1 MARPRRLTRFARL
14 PIRAPLTIA
23 FIAVMAIVLAT
34 AGAVLYGQFSHDL
47 DSDIDGSL
55 RAQAIDVAALVAGRG
70 PQAVHVSGQR
80 LAQVYASDGRILATT
95 EAAAGIR
102 LLTVTQARAA
112 AHDNL
117 RIKRRTVASSNIRVR
132 AVPARRGD
140 DEAVAVAVS
149 LEQRDDELSRLRTRL
164 SIAGPLALLLASLA
178 GYELAGAALRPVD
191 RMRGRAEQI
200 TESQLSERLPVPHTN
215 DEIEALG
222 RTLND
227 LLDRVEA
234 AVARERRG
242 GSDAS
247 HELRT
252 PPTTLRAEGDPALRG
267 GRGPDELRAALTS
280 AAEEAERM
288 TRLADDLLVLARADQ
303 GRLPLSPHSIA
314 ARELLQ
320 EAATR
325 AGAAARARGREITVD
340 GPDGDSSAAAVL
352 ADRDRAAQ
360 ALDNLVTNAL
370 RYGEGK
376 IELSAQPDGDL
387 VELHVADDGHGFPDD
402 IIDHA
407 FERFGRGNEARAGGS
422 GSGLGLSIVE
432 VVARAHGGRAGVRN
446 RPDGGADAWIGLPR
460 A

>member
-1 MARPRRLTRFARL
+1 MARPRWLTRYARL
-14 PIRAPLTIA
+14 PIRARLTIA

-34 AGAVLYGQFSHDL
+34 AGVVLYGQFAHDL
-47 DSDIDGSL
+47 DADINSSL
-55 RAQAIDVAALVAGRG
+55 DAQAVDVAALVEGRG

-80 LAQVYASDGRILATT
+80 LAQVYSADGRVLATT
-95 EAAAGIR
+95 EAARGLR
-102 LLTVTQARAA
+102 LLTVDQARAA
-112 AHDNL
+112 AHGTL
-117 RIKRRTVASSNIRVR
+117 RIKRRTVASSNLRVR

-164 SIAGPLALLLASLA
+164 GIAGPLALLLASLA

-234 AVARERRG
+234 AVARERRLV
-242 GSDAS
+242 SDAS

-252 PPTTLRAEGDPALRG
+252 PLTTLRAEVDLALRG
-267 GRGPDELRAALTS
+267 ERDPEELRAALTS

-303 GRLPLSPHSIA
+303 GRLPLNPQSITTH
-314 ARELLQ
+314 ELLQ
-320 EAATR
+320 DAATR
-325 AGAAARARGREITVD
+325 AGAAARALGREIVVN
-340 GPDGDSSAAAVL
+340 GDAGAAAVL

-376 IELSAQPDGDL
+376 IELSAQGDGDL
-387 VELHVADDGHGFPDD
+387 VELHVADEGRGFPDD

-446 RPDGGADAWIGLPR
+446 RPQGGADAWIGLPR